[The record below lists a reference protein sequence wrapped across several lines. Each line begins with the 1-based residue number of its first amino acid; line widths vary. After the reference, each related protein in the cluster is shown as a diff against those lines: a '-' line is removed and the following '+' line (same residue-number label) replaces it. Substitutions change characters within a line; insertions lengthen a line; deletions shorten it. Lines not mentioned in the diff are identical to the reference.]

1 MAENMIKL
9 ENISKKYDKT
19 FAVKDV
25 SIEFKSGETVAI
37 IGSSGSGKST
47 LLRCINRLEQPTS
60 GNVLID
66 NEKLTAKTARKLG
79 LKIGMV
85 FQNFNLFPH
94 LNVRDNL
101 TYAPLNVLK
110 ISKKT
115 ADERAE
121 NLLGQFGL
129 QQKLL
134 AYPTG
139 LSGGQKQ
146 RVAICRALMM
156 EPKIMLFDEPTSA
169 LDPEVIKD
177 VIDAIAQ
184 LKSQMTIIVVT
195 HHLKFAKA
203 IADRIIFMDHGIIL
217 ADQKAD
223 DFFEKPS
230 SHRARLFLE
239 NIGDLL

>member
-1 MAENMIKL
+1 MIKL
-9 ENISKKYDKT
+9 ENLSKKYDKNY
-19 FAVKDV
+19 ALKN
-25 SIEFKSGETVAI
+25 INLEFKAGETVAI

-60 GNVLID
+60 GCVFID
-66 NEKLTAKTARKLG
+66 NEKLTAKTARKLC
-79 LKIGMV
+79 LQIGMV

-101 TYAPLNVLK
+101 TYAPLNVLN

-115 ADERAE
+115 AGERAKD
-121 NLLGQFGL
+121 LLTKFGL
-129 QQKLL
+129 INKLQAL
-134 AYPTG
+134 PGG

-177 VIDAIAQ
+177 IVDAILL
-184 LKSQMTIIVVT
+184 LKNQMTMIVVT

-217 ADQKAD
+217 ADQKAE
-223 DFFEKPS
+223 DFFKKPS

-239 NIGDLL
+239 NINYL